1 AALVGL
7 IRHERRSAHPLLPI
21 ALLREPAVWRSDA
34 LAACHGAVLV
44 SLIAFLPIYMH
55 VGQGASP
62 AQTGLRLLPL
72 MFGIGIGSMAT
83 GRVVSRTGR
92 TTIFP
97 SVGLIF
103 VTVSLIVIALWSER
117 FPPALFGALLFL
129 NGLFMGTV
137 MGVVQVVVQNA
148 AGLSMLGAA
157 AASVQL
163 SRSVGAAAG
172 TAIVGTVL
180 FATLALS
187 DPQSAALFATM
198 VK

>member
-1 AALVGL
+1 V
-7 IRHERRSAHPLLPI
+7 
-21 ALLREPAVWRSDA
+21 VN
-34 LAACHGAVLV
+34 
-44 SLIAFLPIYMH
+44 
-55 VGQGASP
+55 GASP
-62 AQTGLRLLPL
+62 AETGLRLLPL

-97 SVGLIF
+97 SIGLIF
-103 VTVSLIVIALWSER
+103 VTLSLIVIALWSER
-117 FPPALFGALLFL
+117 FSPLLFATLLFL
-129 NGLFMGTV
+129 NGLFVGRV

-163 SRSVGAAAG
+163 SRSIGAATG

-180 FATLALS
+180 FATLSLS
-187 DPQSAALFATM
+187 DPQAADLFAA
-198 VK
+198 VLRRGPEAIASLPS